1 MNSLT
6 DSCRNELIWCKRNAF
21 KSKRSNLRQKST
33 QTLWYTDASL
43 LNCEGGSASF
53 EKSQQQKKLSLVL
66 WKLRINMLKLIT
78 VLFKKIP
85 FIPFYTLLKIKKYSA
100 VKSINK
106 MGSLISIDMGRVVY
120 KIWY

>member
-1 MNSLT
+1 MLHYLIAKGGAHHLKKVNKKKT
-6 DSCRNELIWCKRNAF
+6 QSCTMETAYQYVKTYNCFI
-21 KSKRSNLRQKST
+21 QKNT
-33 QTLWYTDASL
+33 
-43 LNCEGGSASF
+43 
-53 EKSQQQKKLSLVL
+53 
-66 WKLRINMLKLIT
+66 
-78 VLFKKIP
+78 